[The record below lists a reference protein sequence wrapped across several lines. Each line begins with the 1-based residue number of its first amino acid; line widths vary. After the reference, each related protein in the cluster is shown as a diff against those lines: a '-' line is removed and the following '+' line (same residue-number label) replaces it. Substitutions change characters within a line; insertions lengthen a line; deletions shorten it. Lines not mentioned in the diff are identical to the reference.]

1 MFLKNLSK
9 HNIVSHLKGFGKTAH
24 KIFDG
29 VNTGNKSFGKAINF
43 VQQGYRDV
51 KKAVLEEANQL
62 GLEAQAKLLFDGLE
76 LSPAG
81 SLSREVL
88 HKSKLINHELND
100 ALSGIDK
107 KLFSNPNSK
116 INRFINS

>member
-9 HNIVSHLKGFGKTAH
+9 HNVVHHLKSFGKAAH
-24 KIFDG
+24 KVFDG
-29 VNTGNKSFGKAINF
+29 VNTGNKSFGKALNY

-51 KKAVLEEANQL
+51 KKAVLEEAHQL
-62 GLEAQAKLLFDGLE
+62 GLEPQAKLLFNGLE
-76 LSPAG
+76 ISPAG
-81 SLSREVL
+81 SFSREIL
-88 HKSKLINHELND
+88 HKSKHVNHELD
-100 ALSGIDK
+100 DILSGVDK